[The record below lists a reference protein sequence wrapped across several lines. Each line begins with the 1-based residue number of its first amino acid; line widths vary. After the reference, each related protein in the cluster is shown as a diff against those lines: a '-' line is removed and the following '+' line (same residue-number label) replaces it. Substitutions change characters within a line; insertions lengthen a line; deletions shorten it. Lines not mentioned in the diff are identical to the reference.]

1 MEIISI
7 NPEMKQKKIA
17 EALGYSSS
25 TLELF
30 RNDIRKQCRY
40 ESNNPKRPPKTSND
54 CKGLQ
59 MTTKD
64 AIENDKLFSKKLKKQ
79 KLV

>member
-1 MEIISI
+1 MARFMEIKPI

-30 RNDIRKQCRY
+30 RNDIRKQ
-40 ESNNPKRPPKTSND
+40 
-54 CKGLQ
+54 
-59 MTTKD
+59 
-64 AIENDKLFSKKLKKQ
+64 
-79 KLV
+79 